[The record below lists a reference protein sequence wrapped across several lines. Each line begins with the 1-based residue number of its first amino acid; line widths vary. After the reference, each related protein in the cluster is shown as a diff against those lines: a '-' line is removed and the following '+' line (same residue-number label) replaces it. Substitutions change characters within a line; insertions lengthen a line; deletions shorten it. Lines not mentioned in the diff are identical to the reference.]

1 MSKTAIDSYFFLACA
16 AFHFSRASR
25 CSLAES
31 FLRCMSQMNP
41 KRGSREM
48 FLQPATRQLMSS
60 LRPLA
65 ALVRRFDLTTSEDP
79 PFCARSARMRFCSRT
94 GTDFECSLQN
104 QRLRGPLPGFLQPGY
119 GHMRVR
125 PRAPA
130 RAVLAAPPR
139 DERDSNT
146 PALAATTPAI

>member
-41 KRGSREM
+41 KRGPREM

-104 QRLRGPLPGFLQPGY
+104 QRFRGPLPGFLPPAY
-119 GHMRVR
+119 AHIPVR
-125 PRAPA
+125 PPPPPPPLLPR
-130 RAVLAAPPR
+130 PPR
-139 DERDSNT
+139 H
-146 PALAATTPAI
+146 PP